1 LSAAGGFGSARAKN
15 IRVKVERLCQH
26 DRMTD
31 NDIIAEA
38 YAERVRNAWNVFY
51 GVMISKPT
59 DAEIKRSE
67 QAFACGVATAHQVRD
82 RAIELLKA
90 SS

>member
-1 LSAAGGFGSARAKN
+1 MKIVALNQAFHVSM
-15 IRVKVERLCQH
+15 VV
-26 DRMTD
+26 MTD

-38 YAERVRNAWNVFY
+38 YAQQVRNIWTIFY
-51 GVMISKPT
+51 EVMISKPT

-67 QAFACGVATAHQVRD
+67 QAFARGVATARQVRD

-90 SS
+90 S

>member
-1 LSAAGGFGSARAKN
+1 M
-15 IRVKVERLCQH
+15 VV
-26 DRMTD
+26 MTD

-38 YAERVRNAWNVFY
+38 YAQLVRNVWNVFY
-51 GVMISKPT
+51 EVMISKPT

-67 QAFACGVATAHQVRD
+67 QAFARGVATARQVRD

>member
-1 LSAAGGFGSARAKN
+1 MM
-15 IRVKVERLCQH
+15 V
-26 DRMTD
+26 MTD

-38 YAERVRNAWNVFY
+38 YAQQVQNIWNVFY
-51 GVMISKPT
+51 EVMISKPT

-67 QAFACGVATAHQVRD
+67 QAFVRGVTTARQVRD

-90 SS
+90 SQ

>member
-1 LSAAGGFGSARAKN
+1 
-15 IRVKVERLCQH
+15 
-26 DRMTD
+26 MTD

-38 YAERVRNAWNVFY
+38 YAQQVQNVWNVFY
-51 GVMISKPT
+51 EVMISKPT

-67 QAFACGVATAHQVRD
+67 QAFVRGVTTARQVRD

-90 SS
+90 PP